1 MRQDRK
7 RFTSAAALALSSIIV
22 STAFAADLMS
32 LRGSVAIQE
41 EVAAPPIAPDVNDD
55 QRRMRNYP
63 EQPPVIPHQIRDY
76 QITLNANKC
85 LSCHSRQ
92 FAAQSQAPMISITH
106 FMDRDGQVL
115 ASVTPR
121 RYFCTQ
127 CHVTQADIEPL
138 IKNTFEDIDDLINAA
153 RGGAD
158 KTGQ

>member
-1 MRQDRK
+1 MRQGAG
-7 RFTSAAALALSSIIV
+7 RFAIAVGLAACCITLSTALA
-22 STAFAADLMS
+22 AELMS
-32 LRGSVAIQE
+32 LRGSVGIE
-41 EVAAPPIAPDVNDD
+41 EEIAAPPIAPDVNDD

-92 FAAQSQAPMISITH
+92 FTAQSQAPMISITH

-127 CHVTQADIEPL
+127 CHVTQAEVEPL
-138 IKNTFEDIDDLINAA
+138 VENKFKDIDELI
-153 RGGAD
+153 GAD
-158 KTGQ
+158 RSGAGAGGE